1 MVYYLGRDVKVYITT
16 ESTESQV
23 NVASN
28 KVTTSD
34 YETAG
39 GLDTGI
45 TAATATV
52 TFAGSIAY
60 NESITIISTDGTSI
74 EYTAKADNDY
84 ANNEFDVD
92 NGFDDKAT
100 ALKGAI
106 EHASGHNGKITVAQ
120 GGSGNAV
127 LTLTQA
133 VAGTEGNTTIT
144 EDLGNT
150 TKTNFTGGT
159 SDPTNAGDGTVF
171 ADNLDISP
179 APTQIPDLTGVD
191 LGLSVTDEDITYIG
205 AKTVLKAE
213 IKKETTVSLTRKKKD
228 NTWDVVYNGGTA
240 TNKGWTGS
248 AAETG
253 GYGARWGVIEGT
265 ENAWYIN
272 NGLVAPKDVK
282 DYGHATYSSF
292 GYRVHI
298 QLNSASASNPE
309 VISIP
314 GCQLTGH
321 TISLNADGTTEE
333 TCELISHVD
342 PIIGIA
348 LDATNFAR
356 MEIEDL

>member
-45 TAATATV
+45 AAATATV
-52 TFAGSIAY
+52 EIGGHTAVGRV
-60 NESITIISTDGTSI
+60 ITIISTDGTSI
-74 EYTAKADNDY
+74 QYTSAASEDFSS
-84 ANNEFDVD
+84 NEFDGDTGASTVVAD
-92 NGFDDKAT
+92 SLKA
-100 ALKGAI
+100 AI
-106 EHASGHNGKITVAQ
+106 EHASGHNGKITVSR
-120 GGSGNAV
+120 SGEV

-133 VAGTEGNTTIT
+133 VAGTEGITTIT
-144 EDLGNT
+144 STLAAT

-191 LGLSVTDEDITYIG
+191 LGIGVVDEDVTYMG
-205 AKTVLKAE
+205 SKTVLKAE
-213 IKKETTVSLTRKKKD
+213 IKKETTISLTRKKKD

-240 TNKGWTGS
+240 ANKGWSGS
-248 AAETG
+248 AAEEG
-253 GYGARWGVIEGT
+253 DYGARWGVIEGA

-282 DYGHATYSSF
+282 DYGHATNSSF

-298 QLNSASASNPE
+298 ELKNGTE

-321 TISLNADGTTEE
+321 SISLNADGTTEE
-333 TCELISHVD
+333 TCELISQVD
-342 PIIGIA
+342 PIIGTA

-356 MEIEDL
+356 MEITDL